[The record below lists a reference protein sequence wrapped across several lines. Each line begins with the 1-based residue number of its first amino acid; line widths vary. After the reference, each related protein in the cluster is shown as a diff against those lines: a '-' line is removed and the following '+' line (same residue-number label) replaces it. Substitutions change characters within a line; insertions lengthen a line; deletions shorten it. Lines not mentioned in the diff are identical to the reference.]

1 MTNKENINQ
10 NNSAIDNSE
19 NILGA
24 DHDELVNYHIS
35 LKEIDNIERSISL
48 KNKILY
54 TVAATLEIL
63 LCVTGESGVN
73 FIGDN
78 QSKKPKKKPE
88 KRRNKRS
95 NT

>member
-1 MTNKENINQ
+1 MTNNEDIIKE
-10 NNSAIDNSE
+10 NSAIDNSK
-19 NILGA
+19 NILGS
-24 DHDELVNYHIS
+24 DHDKLVNYQIS
-35 LKEIDNIERSISL
+35 LKEIDNIECSISV

-63 LCVTGESGVN
+63 LCITGGASVN

-78 QSKKPKKKPE
+78 QSIKKKKKQE